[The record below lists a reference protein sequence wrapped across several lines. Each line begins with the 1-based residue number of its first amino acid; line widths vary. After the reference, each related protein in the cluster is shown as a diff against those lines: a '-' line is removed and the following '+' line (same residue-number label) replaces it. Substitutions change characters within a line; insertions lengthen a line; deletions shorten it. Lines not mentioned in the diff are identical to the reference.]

1 MRQNDSPENRLA
13 THIEEPSTS
22 SADNGR
28 PHVRYLAPP
37 GMELDDDHRLR
48 IVRTPTESL
57 HEVAREDERR
67 RVGKRKRKGTF
78 KKWGTSRLGRA
89 MSVSTVG
96 KDSISEGTTKRP
108 GTASS
113 AQGTN
118 AIAGAGL
125 AVGGFGEFGSQL
137 APTNTRT
144 ADEEQEAKAEQFRTP
159 TEEGVTSDK
168 KDDGKAAESRRRR
181 NVYVNI
187 DLPMSEL
194 DKHGQPRIYARNKVR
209 TSKYTIWTFLPKN
222 LGEQFRRVAN
232 LYFLGLVILQSKPAV
247 CRIEFPAAI
256 ADHVPVFPI
265 FGGASPVLA
274 MLPLLAIITITG
286 IKDGIEDY
294 RRQELDE
301 AVNNSAVT
309 RLGDWKNVNIP
320 SYHRGFFARLFGLSG
335 GSAAVNRSAKVSKGV
350 RKLRQKEG
358 SFSTDFLYAGGA
370 QQSSLDLEHAPSNA
384 SAPFAGHHIN
394 ALSQVDSNV
403 ETLEGKSEDGH
414 AAQAPAMN
422 RFRSGSMSRSMAT
435 TARTLPQKGV
445 VDYTRASAGTG
456 KWERTLWKKLEVGDV
471 VLLREND
478 QVPADMVVLSSSDAD
493 GQCFVETKNL
503 DGETN
508 LKPRR
513 SLKATMGIQ
522 HEEDVEHAQFVVDS
536 EPPHANLYSY
546 NGVLRYWAKGD
557 APGREHPIVEHA
569 QLGERQE
576 KQEAITI
583 NELLLRGCAIRNTTW
598 VIGLVVYTGADTK
611 IMLNQG
617 GHPFLSGFCS

>member
-1 MRQNDSPENRLA
+1 M
-13 THIEEPSTS
+13 
-22 SADNGR
+22 
-28 PHVRYLAPP
+28 RYLAPP
-37 GMELDDDHRLR
+37 GMELDEDHRLR

-67 RVGKRKRKGTF
+67 RIGKRKRKGTF
-78 KKWGTSRLGRA
+78 KWGSSRLGRA

-96 KDSISEGTTKRP
+96 KGSIKEDHSKRP
-108 GTASS
+108 NTASS
-113 AQGTN
+113 AHGAS

-159 TEEGVTSDK
+159 TEEGMNVDK
-168 KDDGKAAESRRRR
+168 QDESKAAESRRRR

-194 DKHGQPRIYARNKVR
+194 DKYGQPRIYARNKVR
-209 TSKYTIWTFLPKN
+209 TSKYTLWTFLPKN
-222 LGEQFRRVAN
+222 LGEQFKRVAN
-232 LYFLGLVILQSKPAV
+232 LYFLGLVVLQSKLG
-247 CRIEFPAAI
+247 CAALRNT
-256 ADHVPVFPI
+256 ALDGSPTVFPI

-294 RRQELDE
+294 RRQQLDE

-350 RKLRQKEG
+350 RKLREKEG

-370 QQSSLDLEHAPSNA
+370 QHSSLDLEPTQSNA
-384 SAPFAGHHIN
+384 SAPYAGQHIN
-394 ALSQVDSNV
+394 SLARSESHIEELADGSQ
-403 ETLEGKSEDGH
+403 DGH
-414 AAQAPAMN
+414 APQAPQAPGMN
-422 RFRSGSMSRSMAT
+422 RFRSGSYSKSMAT
-435 TARTLPQKGV
+435 TARTLQQQGV
-445 VDYTRASAGTG
+445 VDYTRSASGTG

-522 HEEDVEHAQFVVDS
+522 HEEDVEHAQFLVDS

-546 NGVLRYWAKGD
+546 NGVLKYWTKGD
-557 APGREHPIVEHA
+557 APGREHPIIEHA
-569 QLGERQE
+569 QMSDRQQ

-617 GHPFLSGFCS
+617 ELIRVSKRL